1 MNRGLYIC
9 LLAGMLALSSMADED
24 ELRTGVVITKKATD
38 LKPKPHKGRT
48 IVKVPKGTKL
58 SWIEGQEK
66 DNWLRVVAK
75 GGEGWVQ
82 KKKVSIVMQPPP
94 EPVSETGALA
104 ASACQPNLD
113 ACPTSGC
120 ETEGTPHALMNEAKR
135 NVPPGAPVTVA
146 FSDLQALQTAT
157 DAVVTQ
163 GQDIP
168 DRTVI
173 QNLTVG
179 STTLGEGM
187 AVQVSAF
194 LSPDKPGPH
203 PNSGESV
210 NCDLRGTANNDFHIP
225 VTETAGLSPYAGIVV
240 EMIPQNRNAAWTV
253 ASLKALQTNQ
263 TQVKVV
269 GQLFYD
275 NAHVVNGDP
284 DNPIGGQP
292 ERFTLWEI
300 HPISQFLVCSNG
312 TGCDV
317 NSDSGWTALENVQQ
331 Q

>member
-1 MNRGLYIC
+1 MAHRLWVLFVAVI
-9 LLAGMLALSSMADED
+9 LTVSLRADED
-24 ELRTGVVITKKATD
+24 TVRSGVLLTKKSAV
-38 LKPKPHKGRT
+38 LKSGPNKGRT
-48 IVKVPKGTKL
+48 MAKVPKGTKL
-58 SWIEGQEK
+58 QWLEGQEK
-66 DNWLRVVAK
+66 NNWLRVVTR
-75 GGEGWVQ
+75 GGEGWVA

-94 EPVSETGALA
+94 APVNEQAELA
-104 ASACQPNLD
+104 AAACAANLD
-113 ACPTSGC
+113 ACPVTGC
-120 ETEGTPHALMNEAKR
+120 ESAGTPHAFLNQAKR
-135 NVPPGAPVTVA
+135 TVATGTPVTVA

-168 DRTVI
+168 DRAVI
-173 QNLTVG
+173 QNLTAG
-179 STTLGEGM
+179 SATLGEGM
-187 AVQVSAF
+187 MVQVAAF

-203 PNSGESV
+203 PNTGESV
-210 NCDLRGTANNDFHIP
+210 NCNLRTAANNDFHIP
-225 VTETAGLSPYAGIVV
+225 VTETAGQSPYLGIVV
-240 EMIPQNRNAAWTV
+240 EMIPQDRNAAWTIP
-253 ASLKALQTNQ
+253 SLKTLQTNQ

-284 DNPIGGQP
+284 DNPINGQP

-317 NSDSGWTALENVQQ
+317 NSDSGWTALENVQ
-331 Q
+331 